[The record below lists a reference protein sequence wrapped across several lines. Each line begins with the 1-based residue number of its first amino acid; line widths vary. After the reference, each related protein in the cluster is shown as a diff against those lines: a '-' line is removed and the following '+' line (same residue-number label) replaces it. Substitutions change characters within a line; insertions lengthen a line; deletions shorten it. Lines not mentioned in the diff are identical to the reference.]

1 LFNLALLLFASHCD
15 CDTLIGKYFLGKE
28 RIMAEAILVHLG
40 LGSNLGDR
48 KKFLNMACNHLR
60 SEALREFR
68 ASSIYESEP
77 LLKMPQPKY
86 FNNVVCGMTV
96 LSPQELLK
104 KCKQIEI
111 SSGRIRRESWGSR
124 EIDIDILSYGSRII
138 DKNDLVIPHPEI
150 ENRSFVL
157 MPMLELSPEWLH
169 PKTGVTI
176 KELWENWFLNH
187 EGQEPLLVNT
197 SDKFS

>member
-1 LFNLALLLFASHCD
+1 MS
-15 CDTLIGKYFLGKE
+15 
-28 RIMAEAILVHLG
+28 AEAILVHLG

-48 KKFLNMACNHLR
+48 KEFLSMACNHLR
-60 SEALREFR
+60 TEAVREFR

-86 FNNVVCGMTV
+86 FNMVVCGLTV
-96 LSPQELLK
+96 LSPQELIK
-104 KCKQIEI
+104 KCQQIEI
-111 SSGRIRRESWGSR
+111 SMGRIRRERWGSR

-138 DKNDLVIPHPEI
+138 DNYDLVIPHPEI

-169 PKTGVTI
+169 PETGITI
-176 KELWENWFLNH
+176 KELWENWLLKH
-187 EGQEPLLVNT
+187 EGQEILPLVT
-197 SDKFS
+197 SDKSS

>member
-1 LFNLALLLFASHCD
+1 M
-15 CDTLIGKYFLGKE
+15 T
-28 RIMAEAILVHLG
+28 AEAILVHLG

-48 KKFLNMACNHLR
+48 KEYLSMANNQLR

-86 FNNVVCGMTV
+86 FNMVVCGLTV

-104 KCKQIEI
+104 KCQQIEI
-111 SSGRIRRESWGSR
+111 NLGRIRRKRWGCR
-124 EIDIDILSYGSRII
+124 EIDIDILSYGSIII
-138 DKNDLVIPHPEI
+138 DNDDLAITHPEI
-150 ENRSFVL
+150 QNRSFVL

-169 PKTGVTI
+169 PETGITI
-176 KELWENWFLNH
+176 KELWENWLVKH
-187 EGQEPLLVNT
+187 EGQEILPLVT
-197 SDKFS
+197 SDKSS